1 MSDSLILQRVRTA
14 LEQQG
19 TGVFC
24 IACGKPEPQPIQA
37 GEGQQ
42 FLCSAGH
49 LSPRA
54 FIFDGKARYSFAGQR
69 LIHETVGALVQRP
82 AGGQLLTLLFLRRKF
97 PFQYTVPAGHLE
109 VRQPAAEVAREL
121 EEETGLTVTD
131 AVPIWPDDPPLLF
144 DPCRRGADWH
154 RWHLFQVTAA
164 GTPRLSEEG
173 RIIGWYR
180 DSEIQELAD
189 QRLLTAPVQ
198 TLFQR
203 LRIIRP
209 RPDPQ

>member
-109 VRQPAAEVAREL
+109 VRQAAAEVAREL

-131 AVPIWPDDPPLLF
+131 AVP
-144 DPCRRGADWH
+144 
-154 RWHLFQVTAA
+154 AA

-198 TLFQR
+198 THFQR